1 MPESPDIPEDITA
14 KIRLVMPYSLPSQ
27 EQLLPGQQAD
37 PDRNVP
43 MPYQRPEGLLPIP
56 GPDDERG
63 FAVTPVVGS
72 TSGTIGSFVGQVS
85 VSPDTLLN
93 DFPAGMDGQ
102 TPILRSVSDSTKIYA
117 HATVNGAGVVTAR
130 AITAGASVPADDPKT
145 GDFYW
150 ELASVTMATDGADNV
165 PVITVDQIRWGPIE
179 ELQRY
184 FREFHIQ
191 PSGANRAIVFNGTL
205 FGSLPTGF
213 SVDNS
218 PFFELTSLANGDKIY
233 AAITWDRRVLANG
246 NIVGTITS
254 RTIAK
259 AASVPSNNELT
270 ATRYYQLAT
279 VTLGAG
285 NIPVIAQSRWGPIDD
300 LPGTAT
306 SPYLM
311 PPSPGD
317 QADAQTDYYDL
328 TVTGKG
334 KDTAAADLAPTYDSV
349 QMNKTGFV
357 RFVTEDGDLK
367 AFVRPATIN
376 SIGQITFTGPEDLA
390 VDFPP
395 LTFEFGTL
403 GYTGG
408 TPGGTITGTWNDG
421 FTLDLLLPY
430 TVFGTV
436 VTLSPGSSASV
447 SGQGIAG
454 DPLIFSIPRG
464 DAGEDGNTVLYG
476 AAAPT
481 TEGVDGNFYI
491 RTTTNY
497 IYGPKAAGVWPAGT
511 SLVGPTGPAGGPLS
525 MHTIGGSNFDG
536 TQDVTSFPSPG
547 AIGGTT
553 PDAITGTT
561 ATFGAGYFTVDADG
575 DCVAASFATYG
586 GGYCTLRGDGTAS
599 FYNGAITLGD
609 DTGTDAW
616 IDSDGSASFGSGG
629 CTINSIGATEVYSLN
644 VESGQ
649 HVLNDANNKARLGV
663 DGIAFKNIRHGTSA
677 AMVAGVVSVTDGACT
692 SASLYFFTVNS
703 IGTVANPST
712 YRVTARTASTSFTVT
727 ASDLTD
733 TSTLDWFA
741 IEP

>member
-1 MPESPDIPEDITA
+1 MEPVQLANPENAFDGGVLDKKWMFNAVAHMNLWHAGEV
-14 KIRLVMPYSLPSQ
+14 KLPST
-27 EQLLPGQQAD
+27 EWGSGKILVSNSGWMVDLTRLKI
-37 PDRNVP
+37 PDRYGKN
-43 MPYQRPEGLLPIP
+43 Y
-56 GPDDERG
+56 
-63 FAVTPVVGS
+63 
-72 TSGTIGSFVGQVS
+72 
-85 VSPDTLLN
+85 
-93 DFPAGMDGQ
+93 
-102 TPILRSVSDSTKIYA
+102 
-117 HATVNGAGVVTAR
+117 
-130 AITAGASVPADDPKT
+130 
-145 GDFYW
+145 
-150 ELASVTMATDGADNV
+150 
-165 PVITVDQIRWGPIE
+165 
-179 ELQRY
+179 
-184 FREFHIQ
+184 REFHIEAA
-191 PSGANRAIVFNGTL
+191 GANEVRIYTGTL
-205 FGSLPTGF
+205 FGQLPTGF
-213 SVDNS
+213 SVGDS
-218 PFFELTSLANGDKIY
+218 PMFTLSGLANNDKIY

-246 NIVGTITS
+246 DIVSTITS
-254 RTIAK
+254 RTIEAD
-259 AASVPSNNELT
+259 ATVPTNDPLT

-306 SPYLM
+306 ENYIM
-311 PPSPGD
+311 PPSPGT
-317 QADAQTDYYDL
+317 QTTAQTDYYDL

-334 KDTAAADLAPTYDSV
+334 KDTDDVDLAPTYDSV

-395 LTFEFGTL
+395 LTLEFGTL

-476 AAAPT
+476 TAAPT

-536 TQDVTSFPSPG
+536 TQDVTSFPVPG
-547 AIGGTT
+547 PIGGTT
-553 PDAITGTT
+553 PNTIAGTTGT
-561 ATFGAGYFTVDADG
+561 F
-575 DCVAASFATYG
+575 S
-586 GGYCTLRGDGTAS
+586 S
-599 FYNGAITLGD
+599 GAITLGT
-609 DTGTDAW
+609 DTGSAAW
-616 IDSDGSASFGSGG
+616 IDATGSASFDGTISVVNGGTLIGNDIELTGGDFKTGAWPNCDEAVIYNDGSASFGSGG
-629 CTINSIGATEVYSLN
+629 CTINSIGATAVYSLN

-663 DGIAFKNIRHGTSA
+663 DGIAFKNIRHGTTG
-677 AMVAGVVSVTDGACT
+677 AMVAGVVTVTDGACT
-692 SASLYFFTVNS
+692 ANTRYFFTVHT

-712 YRVTARTASTSFTVT
+712 YRVTTRTTSTSFVVT